1 MFNQQTN
8 DLEQNENTDES
19 KKKPPETD
27 AVDDEQ
33 TGGDEKQVSQP
44 EPDSEIENPIATA
57 LFLEPSIP
65 IADEFEEVIIDL
77 EDLTVDDEY
86 TAEEREEMEK
96 KYGETMRVFR
106 SGELVS
112 GKIVNI
118 STTDVAVDIGFKS
131 EGSISHDEFDDVDKL
146 KIGDSIEVCIDRIEN
161 REGSLVLSKR
171 KAEFY
176 RIWENINEL
185 YQSGE
190 MLEAQISR
198 RIKGGMIVDLF
209 GIEAFL
215 PGSQID
221 VHPVRDFDALVGVNM
236 DFRIIKVNN
245 VRKNVVLSHKVL
257 VEESLREIR
266 HKVLSELE
274 EGQIVEGVVKNI
286 TDFGVFVDLGGVDGL
301 LHITD
306 LSWGRVSHPSDV
318 VSLDEKIQIKVL
330 SYDKEK
336 QRISLG
342 LKQLKEHHW
351 DEIEKKY
358 PLKNKVKGKVVS
370 IVKYGA
376 FIELEDGVE
385 GLLHISEMSWTQH
398 VKHPSQIV
406 NVNDEI
412 DVIVLN
418 VDRENRK
425 ISLGIKQID
434 EDPWERLEQVFLSG
448 TRHKGVVRDL
458 VPFGAFV
465 ELEPGIDGLIHIS
478 DLSWTRKV
486 RHPGEIVKKNQEI
499 EIVILKFDKNER
511 RIALG
516 YKQLD
521 EDPWDD
527 FEKSYPI
534 RSKNE
539 GSVIRVL
546 EKGVVVML
554 PAGVEGFV
562 PNSQLGKSLGGE
574 NKRSIKEG
582 DNIELQII
590 EFDKVNHRIVLSHSA
605 IERGKERRAYRAYR
619 ESTQD
624 SSKTIGSRASHVK
637 QNDKKDKTQVDK
649 TKKPGDKPKE
659 KSLVDSKTDKDK
671 IVYTTAKAPAKEAKK
686 PADKPKETP
695 VGEAMA
701 DKTPVVEAKKPAG
714 KPKETLVVEA
724 KAVKTADVEAKKLAD
739 EPKET
744 PVVEAKAVKT
754 ADKATKKPADKPK
767 ETPVVE
773 AKADRTSVVEAKKL
787 ADKPKET
794 PVVEAKADKIP
805 VVEAKK
811 LADEP
816 KETPVVEAKADKTAV
831 DVKEADKE
839 EAKSEVSAEKKAEKT
854 KTLKPK
860 TQKKLTKK
868 EKSAPAKKAD
878 DAVEEKPKAVKKSAS
893 VKKASSKSKTTKATK
908 PKKAKAEPVK
918 KTKSAKKAETG
929 DKAEK
934 DDVKK
939 ESKTTSKKAAKDT
952 KAAKTDA
959 DKPKVTK

>member
-744 PVVEAKAVKT
+744 PVVEAKA
-754 ADKATKKPADKPK
+754 
-767 ETPVVE
+767 
-773 AKADRTSVVEAKKL
+773 
-787 ADKPKET
+787 
-794 PVVEAKADKIP
+794 
-805 VVEAKK
+805 
-811 LADEP
+811 
-816 KETPVVEAKADKTAV
+816 DKTAV